1 MISRFIDKAIESFA
15 PGWAVRR
22 ANARKLL
29 RGYQGA
35 EQTRLTGSNRPSN
48 RPADQEMSGIDG
60 ADAARAWGR
69 KFARDNA
76 YAWGVSDTI
85 VSSVIGT
92 GIKTQSCLET
102 QDGEDVELINEVR
115 DETYAAWCKVAD
127 INGQLSF
134 EEMQALA
141 KREVVEAGEVFIR
154 KIAVPLEFRGI
165 KRPVPLALELIE
177 ADRIATDRDT
187 WQFRG
192 TDGRRV
198 VRGVELD
205 EFNTPI
211 AYWVYPHHPAD
222 VYVSRQDPIRIEADQ
237 IIHLYRKDRA
247 GQTRGI
253 TWFVPVMQWMRDLN
267 TYLNNE
273 MQAGAVASCFTAF
286 VTSPSPIPSSYGA
299 PSTASQTDANGN
311 QYDYLEPGKIMYL
324 GQGEGVQM
332 VNPSRPNSGAEPWIN
347 LMLRGIAVGTGL
359 SYEIVARD
367 FSQTNYSSNRASQL
381 EDRRRFRRWQKYMI
395 EHLCQPV
402 WREFCTSA
410 SMIGKF
416 GFPSMTYVMEDC
428 DRYCPATF
436 QPPRWEWVDPVAEQ
450 QSSEA
455 AINAFQSTYEAE
467 LGGKGDNWRYIFYQ
481 RQKEEKLLQKLGL
494 VSPTAE
500 RAATT
505 EAAKAPQ
512 AGSGEMANTSTLQF
526 KRNRKAIETILNE
539 LTQGATTEARAR
551 AYLSSI
557 GLSQASIDTFIQ
569 DALDGS
575 EKLEAVEAEDAKS

>member
-1 MISRFIDKAIESFA
+1 M
-15 PGWAVRR
+15 
-22 ANARKLL
+22 
-29 RGYQGA
+29 
-35 EQTRLTGSNRPSN
+35 T
-48 RPADQEMSGIDG
+48 GIDG

-69 KFARDNA
+69 QFARDNA

-85 VSSVIGT
+85 VASVIAT

-102 QDGEDVELINEVR
+102 QDGEDVELTNEVR
-115 DETYAAWCKVAD
+115 DEAFARWSKVAD
-127 INGQLSF
+127 INGKLSL
-134 EEMQALA
+134 EEIQALA
-141 KREVVEAGEVFIR
+141 QREVVEAGECFIR
-154 KIAVPLEFRGI
+154 KVIVPLDFQGV
-165 KRPVPLALELIE
+165 KREIPLALEMIE
-177 ADRIATDRDT
+177 ADRLATDRDT

-198 VRGVELD
+198 VRGVELN
-205 EFNTPI
+205 EYNTPV
-211 AYWVYPHHPAD
+211 AYWVYPYHPAD
-222 VYVSRQDPIRIEADQ
+222 VHTGRQEAIRIEADQ
-237 IIHLYRKDRA
+237 IIHLYRKDRI
-247 GQTRGI
+247 GQTRGV

-267 TYLNNE
+267 TYQNNE

-286 VTSPSPIPSSYGA
+286 VTSQTPISGTFGA
-299 PSTASQTDANGN
+299 PSTASQTDTNGN
-311 QYDYLEPGKIMYL
+311 QYDYLEPGRVFYL
-324 GQGEGVQM
+324 NQGENVSM

-395 EHLCQPV
+395 EHFCQPV

-410 SMIGKF
+410 SMVGKF
-416 GFPSMTYVMEDC
+416 GFPSLATVMDDV

-450 QSSEA
+450 QASEN

-481 RQKEEKLLQKLGL
+481 RQKEEKLLKQLGL

-500 RAATT
+500 RAAL
-505 EAAKAPQ
+505 AAAQEGQ
-512 AGSGEMANTSTLQF
+512 AAISMANVEKSVNGTGELANASTLQF
-526 KRNRKAIETILNE
+526 KRNRKAIETILSE
-539 LTQGATTEARAR
+539 LSTGATTETRAR

-557 GLSQASIDTFIQ
+557 GLAQATVDAFIQ
-569 DALDGS
+569 DALDSSGA
-575 EKLEAVEAEDAKS
+575 LESLEAEDAKG

>member
-1 MISRFIDKAIESFA
+1 
-15 PGWAVRR
+15 
-22 ANARKLL
+22 
-29 RGYQGA
+29 
-35 EQTRLTGSNRPSN
+35 
-48 RPADQEMSGIDG
+48 
-60 ADAARAWGR
+60 
-69 KFARDNA
+69 
-76 YAWGVSDTI
+76 
-85 VSSVIGT
+85 
-92 GIKTQSCLET
+92 
-102 QDGEDVELINEVR
+102 
-115 DETYAAWCKVAD
+115 
-127 INGQLSF
+127 
-134 EEMQALA
+134 
-141 KREVVEAGEVFIR
+141 
-154 KIAVPLEFRGI
+154 
-165 KRPVPLALELIE
+165 
-177 ADRIATDRDT
+177 
-187 WQFRG
+187 
-192 TDGRRV
+192 
-198 VRGVELD
+198 
-205 EFNTPI
+205 
-211 AYWVYPHHPAD
+211 
-222 VYVSRQDPIRIEADQ
+222 
-237 IIHLYRKDRA
+237 
-247 GQTRGI
+247 
-253 TWFVPVMQWMRDLN
+253 MRDLN

-286 VTSPSPIPSSYGA
+286 VTSEAPIPSSFGA

-324 GQGEGVQM
+324 SQGEGVQM

-500 RAATT
+500 RAAAT

-539 LTQGATTEARAR
+539 LAQGTTTEARAR

-575 EKLEAVEAEDAKS
+575 GKLEAVEAEDAKG